1 MKYDPIKSGLGKVFN
16 ATPFLRVLFYKLLDL
31 LLLRAWYIRRELRK
45 ARKVLGEEAR
55 VLDAGS
61 GFGQYSHFMSGL
73 SKGWKIKGIDLKSE
87 QIDDCNSFFTR
98 IKRNGRVTFETADL
112 TKFVEK
118 DSYNLILC
126 VDVMEHILEDEQVFR
141 NYAESTRNNGIL
153 LISTPSDQGGSDV
166 HDDHDESFI
175 EEHVRDGYNIGDI
188 EDKLKRSGYT
198 DVDARY
204 SYGIPGK
211 LSWKISMKYPIIL
224 LNTSKLFY
232 LIIPVYY
239 LVLYPFAFILNLI
252 DISRRHKSGTG
263 LIVKAVKRITE

>member
-1 MKYDPIKSGLGKVFN
+1 VKYDPIKSGLGKVFN

-31 LLLRAWYIRRELRK
+31 LLLMAWYIKRELRK
-45 ARKVLGEEAR
+45 ARKDLGPEASI
-55 VLDAGS
+55 LDAGS

-73 SKGWKIKGIDLKSE
+73 SKKWKIKGLDVKSE

-98 IKRNGRVTFETADL
+98 IQRNERVNFETADL

-118 DSYNLILC
+118 DSYDLILC

-141 NYAESTRNNGIL
+141 NYAESTRTNGIL

-175 EEHVRDGYNIGDI
+175 EEHVRDGYNIADI
-188 EDKLKRSGYT
+188 TEKLKRSGYT
-198 DVDARY
+198 HIDAKY
-204 SYGIPGK
+204 SYGKPGR

-224 LNTSKLFY
+224 LNASKLFY

-239 LVLYPFAFILNLI
+239 LVLYPIAFILNVV
-252 DISRRHKSGTG
+252 DISRKHKSGTG
-263 LIVKAVKRITE
+263 LIVKAIK